1 MGTKFRTLLAPI
13 GVSTG
18 DGRRFQAGGISLADL
33 PMPFE
38 WARSRE
44 GGHDGA
50 VSIGTIQEAAVM
62 TVADAVK
69 GDWISADAVKGL
81 DAASTAVFGRGE
93 LYDDVDREQ
102 MPRLAEDVAEATHL
116 ITNGT
121 LGPSVDLDSFQA
133 IPVMAGS
140 DEELTW
146 DDIEQYMDEHDGA
159 EPEIELLIT
168 QGRVRAAT
176 LVSIPAFSE
185 TSRPLELIEQDA
197 DALALAASENP
208 DLIGQWARERDESI
222 AAMSALTAAAAG
234 ADRPLVAQFVRP
246 SLDGPTPITWD
257 WDAGRVFGHIATWR
271 TCHVG
276 YGDVCVTPPH
286 ADQAAGYAWFNRF
299 SVETAD
305 GGTIAAGRLTLGG
318 RHAGLALSASSAMAA
333 YDDKTVAADVVAYE
347 DEHGIVVAGVIR
359 PGLSGADR
367 AVLDR
372 RKVSGDW
379 REIGGNLALVEVL
392 ALSPG
397 PRAHSEPGFPVAE
410 TYSRGGRQL
419 ALTASFGPEDVST
432 SFRTGGIDIEG
443 AVRRAFAAERE
454 EQERQAAARAAL
466 AAARDARAA
475 LAVMFKAEDDQAR
488 QELAAVLGE
497 G

>member
-50 VSIGTIQEAAVM
+50 VGIGVVTEAAVM
-62 TVADAVK
+62 TVGDAVK
-69 GDWISADAVKGL
+69 NDWIAADTVKGL
-81 DAASTAVFGRGE
+81 ASDMTGVFGRGE
-93 LYDDVDREQ
+93 MFDDIDREA
-102 MPRLAEDVAEATHL
+102 MPRLAEDVAEAMHL
-116 ITNGT
+116 MSNGT

-133 IPVMAGS
+133 VPVMKGS

-146 DDIEQYMDEHDGA
+146 DDIEQYMEEHDGE
-159 EPEIELLIT
+159 EPEIELLIS

-176 LVSIPAFSE
+176 LVSIPAFAE
-185 TSRPLELIEQDA
+185 TSRPLELIEEDA

-208 DLIGQWARERDESI
+208 DLIGEWARERDQRV
-222 AAMSALTAAAAG
+222 ALVASMMTD
-234 ADRPLVAQFVRP
+234 DRPVIGQFIR
-246 SLDGPTPITWD
+246 SGLAGPTPIVWD
-257 WDAGRVFGHIATWR
+257 WASGQVFGHIATWR

-276 YGDVCVTPPH
+276 IPDVCVTPPR
-286 ADQAAGYAWFNRF
+286 ADAYSWFNRF
-299 SVETAD
+299 TLDTAD
-305 GGTIAAGRLTLGG
+305 GGPIATGRITLGG
-318 RHAGLALSASSAMAA
+318 QHAGLSLSASSAMTA
-333 YDDKTVAADVVAYE
+333 YDGKTIAADVVAYE
-347 DEHGIVVAGVIR
+347 DDHGIVVAGRIR

-410 TYSRGGRQL
+410 TYSRGGRQV
-419 ALTASFGPEDVST
+419 ALTASFGFDDLPKVTAPPVIDV
-432 SFRTGGIDIEG
+432 
-443 AVRRAFAAERE
+443 
-454 EQERQAAARAAL
+454 AAL
-466 AAARDARAA
+466 AAAVVEEQERREADRLRALDAHDARAA
-475 LAVMFKAEDDQAR
+475 LAVMFKAEDDYAR
-488 QELAAVLGE
+488 EALATVLGRE
-497 G
+497 

>member
-33 PMPFE
+33 PIPFE

-50 VSIGTIQEAAVM
+50 VGIGVVTEAAVM
-62 TVADAVK
+62 TVADAIK

-81 DAASTAVFGRGE
+81 DAKSQAVFGRGE
-93 LYDDVDREQ
+93 LFDDVDREL
-102 MPRLAEDVAEATHL
+102 MPRLAEDTAEAVHL

-121 LGPSVDLDSFQA
+121 LGPSVDLDSFTA
-133 IPVMAGS
+133 IPVMVGS

-146 DDIEQYMDEHDGA
+146 DDIEQYMEENDGA
-159 EPEIELLIT
+159 EPDIELLISSA
-168 QGRVRAAT
+168 RVRAAT
-176 LVSIPAFSE
+176 LVSIPAFAE

-197 DALALAASENP
+197 EELALAASQNP
-208 DLIGQWARERDESI
+208 DIISESARERDRMI
-222 AAMSALTAAAAG
+222 ALVATMMAD
-234 ADRPLVAQFVRP
+234 DRPEVARFTRP
-246 SLDGPTPITWD
+246 VLDGPTPITWD
-257 WDAGRVFGHIATWR
+257 WEQGRVFGHIATWR

-276 YGDVCVTPPH
+276 YEDVCVTPPH
-286 ADQAAGYAWFNRF
+286 APEGAYSWFNRF
-299 SVETAD
+299 SLDTVD

-347 DEHGIVVAGVIR
+347 DDHGIVVSGAIR

-379 REIGGNLALVEVL
+379 REIGGSLALVEVL

-419 ALTASFGPEDVST
+419 ALTASFGPEDIAPPVL
-432 SFRTGGIDIEG
+432 GVGQID
-443 AVRRAFAAERE
+443 V
-454 EQERQAAARAAL
+454 AAL
-466 AAARDARAA
+466 AAAVIDEQERRAATVSAREA
-475 LAVMFKAEDDQAR
+475 LAVMFVAEDAEAR
-488 QELAAVLGE
+488 GALAAALGE
-497 G
+497 E

>member
-18 DGRRFQAGGISLADL
+18 DGRRFQAGGISLDDL

-38 WARSRE
+38 WVRSRE

-50 VSIGTIQEAAVM
+50 VSIGVLQQAAVM
-62 TVADAVK
+62 TVGDAVK
-69 GDWISADAVKGL
+69 GEWISADAVKGL
-81 DAASTAVFGRGE
+81 DAKSEAVFGQGE
-93 LYDDVDREQ
+93 MYDDVDREA
-102 MPRLAEDVAEATHL
+102 MPRLAEDVAEAMHL
-116 ITNGT
+116 MTNGT

-133 IPVMAGS
+133 IPVMKGS

-146 DDIEQYMDEHDGA
+146 DDIENYMEENDGK

-185 TSRPLELIEQDA
+185 TSRPLELIEAAEGDA
-197 DALALAASENP
+197 PSDLALIASM
-208 DLIGQWARERDESI
+208 Q
-222 AAMSALTAAAAG
+222 ALTASAAG
-234 ADRPLVAQFVRP
+234 ADRPLIEVFTRP
-246 SLDGPTPITWD
+246 HLDGPTPITWD
-257 WDAGRVFGHIATWR
+257 WDEGRVFGHIATWR

-276 YGDVCVTPPH
+276 YADVCVTAPRS
-286 ADQAAGYAWFNRF
+286 DSYAWFNRYA
-299 SVETAD
+299 VETAD

-318 RHAGLALSASSAMAA
+318 RHAALSLAASSAMAA
-333 YDDKTVAADVVAYE
+333 YDSKTVAADVVAYE
-347 DEHGIVVAGVIR
+347 DDHGIVVAGRIR

-379 REIGGNLALVEVL
+379 REIGGDLALVEVL

-419 ALTASFGPEDVST
+419 ALTASFGLEDGLT
-432 SFRTGGIDIEG
+432 SPLPPVVDIDALAD
-443 AVRRAFAAERE
+443 AVVAAQDRRD
-454 EQERQAAARAAL
+454 QAAH
-466 AAARDARAA
+466 ARAA
-475 LAVMFKAEDDQAR
+475 LAVMFQAENESAR
-488 QELAAVLGE
+488 GELAAVLGE
-497 G
+497 EMTRV